1 MLQNFQKKRKRK
13 KKHAYV
19 AKPTERAEL
28 SNFCGALKCWG
39 YCRVLKNFESVAETF
54 F

>member
-1 MLQNFQKKRKRK
+1 MLQMLQNFQKKRERK

-28 SNFCGALKCWG
+28 SIFA
-39 YCRVLKNFESVAETF
+39 VLLNVADIAEF
-54 F
+54 SRI

>member
-1 MLQNFQKKRKRK
+1 MLQNFQKKKRERK

-28 SNFCGALKCWG
+28 SIFA
-39 YCRVLKNFESVAETF
+39 VL
-54 F
+54 